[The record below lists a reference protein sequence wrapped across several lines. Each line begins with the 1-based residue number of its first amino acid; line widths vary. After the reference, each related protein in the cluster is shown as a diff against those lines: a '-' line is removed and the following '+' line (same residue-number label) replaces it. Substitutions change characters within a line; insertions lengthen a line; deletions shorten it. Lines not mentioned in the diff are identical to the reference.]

1 MKTRAS
7 RRDHE
12 RGASLAELAVILPVI
27 LVLLLGIIDMGRVFY
42 AHQVLSDLS
51 REAANLVS
59 RGSTVDMAFAAASLD
74 EGPVSITDHGVMIV
88 STIRRRS
95 ADDATPWVVD
105 QARRGIASPSA
116 SRVGAP
122 GGAAHVPNVSA
133 LDSGITIIAVELMHG
148 FEPLFPVERFG
159 LEFYPEIVYEA
170 AFF

>member
-1 MKTRAS
+1 MMTS
-7 RRDHE
+7 RRYRSHE

-27 LVLLLGIIDMGRVFY
+27 LVLLLGVIDMGRVFY
-42 AHQVLSDLS
+42 AHQVLNDLS

-59 RGSTVDMAFAAASLD
+59 RGSTVEAAFAAASLD
-74 EGPVSITDHGVMIV
+74 EGPVSIADHGIMIV

-105 QARRGIASPSA
+105 QARRGTASTSA

-122 GGAAHVPNVSA
+122 GRAARVPNVTT
-133 LDSGITIIAVELMHG
+133 LDSGVTIIAVELMHG
-148 FEPLFPVERFG
+148 FEPVFPVERFG
-159 LEFYPEIVYEA
+159 LDLYPETVYEA